1 VTKPERE
8 KQVAETAPHRRRTD
22 PVSARLALHRTA
34 QAIVVV
40 YVVASLSFFL
50 VRLAPG
56 DPFGS
61 AMDNPN
67 ITAEMREQWRR
78 TYGFDRPLHEQYAL
92 YLQSLARGDFGW
104 SFSTQRPVAEALRAA
119 IPNTLLLAG
128 TALLLSFAVGIG
140 TAVLQVRRPGY
151 FADRALSKASLLAY
165 SIPEFWL
172 ALLLLMVFSLNLGV
186 LPAGGA
192 ADPVLHSRMDWTGR
206 MLDTLKHLVLPA
218 TTLTVVGAAI
228 VARYQRAALLDVL
241 PSDFIRTARAK
252 GLAEPLVV
260 RRHALRNALLP
271 TITLLGLTIP
281 ALLAGSVFVEK
292 IFAWP
297 GMGLLAVNAVAA
309 RDYSVVTAVVV
320 VAGTAVAV
328 GSLLADL
335 LYAAADP
342 RLRDG

>member
-1 VTKPERE
+1 M
-8 KQVAETAPHRRRTD
+8 
-22 PVSARLALHRTA
+22 SAWLALRRGA
-34 QAIVVV
+34 QAVVV
-40 YVVASLSFFL
+40 VFVVASLTFFL

-56 DPFGS
+56 DPFGA

-67 ITAEMREQWRR
+67 ITAEVRAQWQRS
-78 TYGFDRPLHEQYAL
+78 YGFDKPLPEQYAL
-92 YLQSLARGDFGW
+92 YLKAVARGDFGW
-104 SFSTQRPVAEALRAA
+104 SFSSQRPVSEALRAA

-128 TALLLSFAVGIG
+128 TALLLSFALGIG
-140 TAVLQVRRPGY
+140 VAVLQARRPGS
-151 FADRALSKASLLAY
+151 FTDRLLSRATLLAY

-172 ALLLLMVFSLNLGV
+172 ALLLLLVFSLNLGV

-192 ADPVLHSRMDWTGR
+192 ADPVLHSRMDWLGR
-206 MLDTLKHLVLPA
+206 TLDTLKHLVLPA
-218 TTLTVVGAAI
+218 ATLTVVGAAV

-252 GLAEPLVV
+252 GLAEPLIV

-271 TITLLGLTIP
+271 TITLLGLTVP

-297 GMGLLAVNAVAA
+297 GMGLLAVNAVAS
-309 RDYSVVTAVVV
+309 RDYAVVTAVVV
-320 VAGTAVAV
+320 IAGSAVAI
-328 GSLLADL
+328 GNLIADL

-342 RLRDG
+342 RVRDG

>member
-1 VTKPERE
+1 MSPW
-8 KQVAETAPHRRRTD
+8 
-22 PVSARLALHRTA
+22 LALRRCA
-34 QAIVVV
+34 QAVVV
-40 YVVASLSFFL
+40 VLVVASLTFFL

-56 DPFGS
+56 DPFGA

-67 ITAEMREQWRR
+67 ITPEVREQWRR
-78 TYGFDRPLHEQYAL
+78 SYGFDRPLPEQYVR
-92 YLQSLARGDFGW
+92 YLGAVARGDFGW
-104 SFSTQRPVAEALRAA
+104 SFSSQRPVSEALRAA
-119 IPNTLLLAG
+119 VPKTFLLAG
-128 TALLLSFAVGIG
+128 TALLLSFGIG
-140 TAVLQVRRPGY
+140 IGVAVLQARRPGS
-151 FADRALSKASLLAY
+151 FTDRTLSKATLLAY

-172 ALLLLMVFSLNLGV
+172 ALLLLLVFSLNLGV

-192 ADPVLHSRMDWTGR
+192 ADAVLHSRMDWMART
-206 MLDTLKHLVLPA
+206 LDTLKHLVLPA
-218 TTLTVVGAAI
+218 ATLTVVGAAV

-297 GMGLLAVNAVAA
+297 GMGLLAVNAVAS
-309 RDYSVVTAVVV
+309 RDYAVVTAVVV
-320 VAGTAVAV
+320 VAGTAVAI
-328 GSLLADL
+328 GNLIADL

>member
-1 VTKPERE
+1 LSAW
-8 KQVAETAPHRRRTD
+8 VALRRG
-22 PVSARLALHRTA
+22 A
-34 QAIVVV
+34 QAVVV
-40 YVVASLSFFL
+40 IFVVASITFFL

-56 DPFGS
+56 DPFGT

-67 ITAEMREQWRR
+67 ITAEVRAQWQRS
-78 TYGFDRPLHEQYAL
+78 YGFDKPLPEQYAR
-92 YLQSLARGDFGW
+92 YLRAVAQGDFGW
-104 SFSTQRPVAEALRAA
+104 SFSSQRPVSEALRAA

-128 TALLLSFAVGIG
+128 TALLLSFALGIG
-140 TAVLQVRRPGY
+140 VAVLQARSPGS
-151 FADRALSKASLLAY
+151 FTDRLLSRATLLAY

-172 ALLLLMVFSLNLGV
+172 ALLLLLVFSLNLGV

-192 ADPVLHSRMDWTGR
+192 ADAVLHSRMDWLGR
-206 MLDTLKHLVLPA
+206 TLDTLKHLVLPA
-218 TTLTVVGAAI
+218 ATLTVVGAAV

-252 GLAEPLVV
+252 GLAEPLIV

-271 TITLLGLTIP
+271 TITLLGLTVP

-297 GMGLLAVNAVAA
+297 GMGLLAVNAVAS
-309 RDYSVVTAVVV
+309 RDYAVVTAVVV
-320 VAGTAVAV
+320 VAGSGVAI
-328 GSLLADL
+328 GNLIADL

-342 RLRDG
+342 RVRDD

>member
-1 VTKPERE
+1 L
-8 KQVAETAPHRRRTD
+8 TAP
-22 PVSARLALHRTA
+22 LALRRGA

-40 YVVASLSFFL
+40 FIVASLTFFL

-56 DPFGS
+56 DPFGA

-67 ITAEMREQWRR
+67 MTAEVRDQWQRS
-78 TYGFDRPLHEQYAL
+78 YGFDKPLPEQYAL
-92 YLQSLARGDFGW
+92 YLRSVARGDFGW
-104 SFSTQRPVAEALRAA
+104 SFSTQRPVSEALRAA
-119 IPNTLLLAG
+119 IPKTLILSG
-128 TALLLSFAVGIG
+128 TALLLSFAIGIG
-140 TAVLQVRRPGY
+140 AAVLQARHPGSIT
-151 FADRALSKASLLAY
+151 DRILSRASLLAY

-172 ALLLLMVFSLNLGV
+172 ALLLLLVFSLNLGV

-192 ADPVLHSRMDWTGR
+192 ADAVLHSRMDWLGR
-206 MLDTLKHLVLPA
+206 TLDTLKHLVLPA
-218 TTLTVVGAAI
+218 ATLTIVGAAV

-252 GLAEPLVV
+252 GLPEPLIV

-297 GMGLLAVNAVAA
+297 GMGLLAVNAVAS
-309 RDYSVVTAVVV
+309 RDYAVVTAVVI

-328 GSLLADL
+328 GNLISDL
-335 LYAAADP
+335 LYALADP